1 MLTHRHD
8 TIIGDIPEDWQPK
21 PLRSLLEKQFSGD
34 WGSDEGE
41 QAVSVLRST
50 NFTNSGALDFSDV
63 ATRYFNQDKAETF
76 GLQKGD
82 LLVERSG
89 GGPDQPVGRIGFITK
104 DIPSGTVS
112 NFVQVLRP
120 DPEKVDPEFLGWVLY
135 ELQRTGVIERVQQQ
149 STQMRNLNWRDY
161 QRLLLPW
168 PDPDEQRRI
177 AAALKL
183 ADDAIA
189 KAKAE
194 LEATRDVKRSLMTQ
208 VFESGLAPSVNKKPY
223 KIHRCYTASIPAHWD
238 TEPLGK
244 SLVLV
249 EYGTNAPSNDYQSGY
264 PVIAIPQVV
273 APHLSLTDVPFA
285 EVSETE
291 SVALRLITDDVLL
304 IRTNGNP
311 EYIGK
316 STIVS
321 EEVGATHTIFASY
334 LIRLRTDKEKL
345 LGAYLNYFLASPL
358 GRRQAGAVANT
369 SAGNNNIGAR
379 AIKQFKF
386 PRPPVPEQEQIVGL
400 LNGVET
406 QINALAGKVEAL
418 HQVKKSLLQNLLT
431 GKIRI
436 PAEEQPNKEAVHG

>member
-1 MLTHRHD
+1 MLTHRYD
-8 TIIGDIPEDWQPK
+8 TIIGNIPHDWQSK
-21 PLRSLLEKQFSGD
+21 PLRSLFEKRFSGD

-41 QAVSVLRST
+41 QAVLVLRST
-50 NFTNSGALDFSDV
+50 NFTDSGALDFHDV
-63 ATRYFNQDKAETF
+63 ATRYFTPEKAATF

-82 LLVERSG
+82 LLIERSG
-89 GGPDQPVGRIGFITK
+89 GGPDQPVGRIGFITE
-104 DIPSGTVS
+104 DLPDSTAS
-112 NFVQVLRP
+112 NFIQVLRP
-120 DPEKVDPEFLGWVLY
+120 DLKKVDPEFLGWVLY
-135 ELQRTGVIERVQQQ
+135 ELQRTGIIERVQQQ

-168 PDPDEQRRI
+168 PKLNEQRRI

-183 ADDAIA
+183 ADDAISR
-189 KAKAE
+189 AKAE
-194 LEATRDVKRSLMTQ
+194 LEAARELKRSLMTQ
-208 VFESGLAPSVNKKPY
+208 VFESGLVPDARKKPY
-223 KIHRCYTASIPAHWD
+223 KIHRYYTASVPSHWE

-244 SLVLV
+244 SLQLV

-273 APHLSLTDVPFA
+273 ATQLILSDVPFA
-285 EVSETE
+285 EVGEKEATS
-291 SVALRLITDDVLL
+291 LRLVTDDVLL

-311 EYIGK
+311 EYIAK

-321 EEVGATHTIFASY
+321 EEVAAVNTIFASY
-334 LIRLRTDKEKL
+334 LIRVRTNKEKL

-379 AIKQFKF
+379 AIRQFRL
-386 PRPPVPEQEQIVGL
+386 PRPPISEQETIIDL
-400 LNGVET
+400 LNGVES
-406 QINALAGKVEAL
+406 QINALSEKATAL
-418 HQVKKSLLQNLLT
+418 EQVKKSLLQHLLT

-436 PAEEQPNKEAVHG
+436 PEGTING